1 MKKIS
6 NYFLGF
12 AAIALMAA
20 CSNDEIA
27 PEVDNTTLPGV
38 ANGEAYLNVRLQ
50 DASAMTRATDGGY
63 ENGIASEHTVKDAQF
78 FFFDAQGV
86 FVGKASVWNGGNDN
100 GDHGSTGNNVEFKG
114 NTVIVL
120 RGVTEKNFPEYLLT
134 VINAEGF
141 TAQPTIEATSQSL
154 KQWYNT
160 YTETVEGK
168 DPSTVD
174 CFVMSTSSYFG
185 TDETKH
191 NNNFYYATKIL
202 STQFKPEPI
211 AAAESGAVQV
221 YVERLAA
228 KVQVETG
235 EKLTSVGTD
244 KDGKKLYKLN
254 NVTIAGNENG
264 QVAPNE
270 GVTEVYVK
278 FSNWGLSAT
287 TKDSYLSKQLKDSW
301 KETAPFANWD
311 NSGDYRCFWAQ
322 STVYDKTIVTEGEN
336 KTLNYTTFGN
346 LKNTVDGNKDNNG
359 YAYCNENTN
368 IVDRITE
375 NGKIDPAK
383 ATSVLLGAML
393 CDKDGNELDLIR
405 HNGLLF
411 KKDDYKKYVINAINK
426 SKPINIYVA
435 DSENEGKYIQAT
447 ELPSWLDLKRVTEG
461 DNKGMIK
468 VVANEKA
475 TISGTYY
482 HIEEGVSTAYT
493 DAAAVIK
500 ALQDALDGY
509 SSDETLLLSD
519 EAFTK
524 GKMYYNIPIEHLAG
538 FGTEGENTKV
548 IIEGS
553 YGVVRNHWY
562 RITLNKIENIG
573 TGVFDPNE
581 EIIPEIPE
589 QKYYL
594 DATINILSWKIVNQS
609 VEL

>member
-120 RGVTEKNFPEYLLT
+120 RGVTEKNYPEYLLT

-278 FSNWGLSAT
+278 FSNWGLSA
-287 TKDSYLSKQLKDSW
+287 
-301 KETAPFANWD
+301 PFANWD

-368 IVDRITE
+368 IVANITK
-375 NGKIDPAK
+375 NGKIDP
-383 ATSVLLGAML
+383 
-393 CDKDGNELDLIR
+393 
-405 HNGLLF
+405 
-411 KKDDYKKYVINAINK
+411 KKYVINAINK

-509 SSDETLLLSD
+509 SLDETLLLSD

-524 GKMYYNIPIEHLAG
+524 GMMYYNIPIEHLAG

-594 DATINILSWKIVNQS
+594 DATINILSWKIVDQS

>member
-6 NYFLGF
+6 SYFLGF

-50 DASAMTRATDGGY
+50 DASAMTRATNGVY
-63 ENGIASEHTVKDAQF
+63 KNGIASEHKVKDAQF

-100 GDHGSTGNNVEFKG
+100 GGHESTDNNVEFKG

-120 RGVTEKNFPEYLLT
+120 RGVTETNYPEYLLT

-141 TAQPTIEATSQSL
+141 TAEPTIEATSQAL
-154 KQWYNT
+154 KQWNKA
-160 YTETVEGK
+160 YTETAEGQ
-168 DPSTVD
+168 DTPSTVD
-174 CFVMSTSSYFG
+174 CFVMSTSSYFS
-185 TDETKH
+185 TDETAH
-191 NNNFYYATKIL
+191 NNKFYYATKIL

-228 KVQVETG
+228 KVQVKTG
-235 EKLTSVGTD
+235 GNLTSVGTD
-244 KDGKKLYKLN
+244 KDGNKLYKLN
-254 NVTIAGNENG
+254 NITIAGNENG
-264 QVAPNE
+264 QVDQNE
-270 GVTEVYVK
+270 GVTEVYLK
-278 FSNWGLSAT
+278 LSNWGLSAT
-287 TKDSYLSKQLKDSW
+287 TKDSYLSKQLKDDW
-301 KETAPFANWD
+301 KKTAPFTDWD
-311 NSGDYRCFWAQ
+311 KSSDYRCFWAQ
-322 STVYDKTIVTEGEN
+322 STVYDKAIVTEGEN

-368 IVDRITE
+368 IVANITE

-426 SKPINIYVA
+426 SKLINIYVA
-435 DSENEGKYIQAT
+435 DPKNEGKYIQAT
-447 ELPSWLDLKRVTEG
+447 ELPSWLALERVTEG

-468 VVANEKA
+468 VVANEEA

-482 HIEEGVSTAYT
+482 HIEDETATAYT

-509 SSDETLLLSD
+509 SLDETLLLSD
-519 EAFTK
+519 EAFTN
-524 GKMYYNIPIEHLAG
+524 GMMYYNIPIEHLAG
-538 FGTEGENTKV
+538 FGTDKA

-562 RITLNKIENIG
+562 EITLNKIENIG
-573 TGVFDPNE
+573 TGVFDLNE

-594 DATINILSWKIVNQS
+594 DATINILSWKIVSQS
-609 VEL
+609 VDL